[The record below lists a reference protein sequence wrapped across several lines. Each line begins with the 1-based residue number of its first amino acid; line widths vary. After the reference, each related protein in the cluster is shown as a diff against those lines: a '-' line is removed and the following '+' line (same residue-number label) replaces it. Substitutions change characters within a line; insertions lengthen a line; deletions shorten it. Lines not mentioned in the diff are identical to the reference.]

1 MPNIVL
7 KMKTKAQIKMTENV
21 LILFMFFILLGLGL
35 IFYSNVQKESIK
47 KVQEQNFE
55 LKTIETA
62 QRVSFLP
69 ELQCSTDNIMADNCF
84 DIFKVRALSDVLLEP
99 DNRQLYFQSFGNSK
113 ITLKQIYPEG
123 DEYVIYEKTPPNIT
137 DNVSIQLPVSIL
149 DASSQPQTYSFGI
162 IEVRV
167 FR

>member
-1 MPNIVL
+1 
-7 KMKTKAQIKMTENV
+7 MKSKAQIKMTENV

-35 IFYSNVQKESIK
+35 IFYSNVQKESIR

-69 ELQCSTDNIMADNCF
+69 ELQCSTDNIMTDNCF
-84 DIFKVRALSDVLLEP
+84 DIFKVEALSLALNEP
-99 DNRQLYFQSFGNSK
+99 DNRQLYFPSFGNSK
-113 ITLKQIYPEG
+113 ITLKQIYPPPSQ
-123 DEYVIYEKTPPNIT
+123 EYVIYEKTPPNIT

-149 DASSQPQTYSFGI
+149 NASSQPQTYAFGI